1 MFGLGVPE
9 LLLILV
15 IALVVFGPGKL
26 PSIGAALGKSMRE
39 FKDAVNAVETIEPV
53 EAKKGTTEPEK
64 TEKKRTDGECGPQ
77 SMTFAEHLGELRTR
91 LIRCL
96 LGLAVGGAL
105 SFWQIDR
112 IVAFLTAP
120 VPQLYVMKPAEAFM
134 IYVKIALW
142 SGAILA
148 SPLLAWEFWAFLVP
162 AFTEREKRTLLL
174 FVPSSV
180 LLFLAGLV
188 FSYRLIL
195 PQGLQFLL
203 AFSQGAVQPLWSL
216 ESYLDFVVLMVLP
229 VGLFFNLPLVLLLL
243 AKLGLVTSDGLK
255 KARRYVI
262 VLAFIV
268 AAVITP
274 TTDMVSQTLLALP
287 LLLLYEISLV
297 LIRVFLKRQGRRRE
311 LFPSTPTYGIISTDF
326 QNPETIPYIL
336 CK

>member
-1 MFGLGVPE
+1 
-9 LLLILV
+9 
-15 IALVVFGPGKL
+15 
-26 PSIGAALGKSMRE
+26 
-39 FKDAVNAVETIEPV
+39 
-53 EAKKGTTEPEK
+53 
-64 TEKKRTDGECGPQ
+64 
-77 SMTFAEHLGELRTR
+77 MTFAEHLGELRTR

-96 LGLAVGGAL
+96 MGLAVGGAL

-229 VGLFFNLPLVLLLL
+229 VGLFFNLPLALLLL
-243 AKLGLVTSDGLK
+243 AKMGLVTSKRLK

-268 AAVITP
+268 AAMITP

-287 LLLLYEISLV
+287 LFLLYEISLV
-297 LIRVFLKRQGRRRE
+297 LIRVFLKR
-311 LFPSTPTYGIISTDF
+311 
-326 QNPETIPYIL
+326 
-336 CK
+336 

>member
-1 MFGLGVPE
+1 
-9 LLLILV
+9 
-15 IALVVFGPGKL
+15 
-26 PSIGAALGKSMRE
+26 
-39 FKDAVNAVETIEPV
+39 
-53 EAKKGTTEPEK
+53 
-64 TEKKRTDGECGPQ
+64 
-77 SMTFAEHLGELRTR
+77 MTFTEHLGELRTR

-96 LGLAVGGAL
+96 MGLAAGGAV

-174 FVPSSV
+174 FVPASV
-180 LLFLAGLV
+180 LLFLVGLV

-243 AKLGLVTSDGLK
+243 AKMGLVTSNGLR

-262 VLAFIV
+262 LLAFIV

-297 LIRVFLKRQGRRRE
+297 LIRFFLKR
-311 LFPSTPTYGIISTDF
+311 
-326 QNPETIPYIL
+326 
-336 CK
+336 